1 MMKQLKNYCTRSI
14 VLLMLS
20 LIAGRGIAQSP
31 VTATV
36 TDQYD
41 NTLEGAVVKAF
52 PSGTT
57 TVTDSLGAFSLL
69 VAAGDSIQVSKD
81 GFAITSFKAGKNK
94 TTYLIEK
101 EFDWK
106 DLLNPLFYIKNGG
119 LWLLLFIVF
128 AETGLMV
135 GFFLPGDSLLFVAGI
150 YSTKLIATLPTGSTG
165 SDFVNL
171 IILWILIAACGIL
184 GNMAGYWFGRQ
195 SGPFLFTRKDT
206 FFFKRKHLMRAKGFY
221 DKHGGQAIVFARFLP
236 IIRTFA
242 PIVAGIVQM
251 DRKKFML
258 YNIIGCVA
266 WVFSMLFAGHY
277 LQKFFLRKFN
287 FDLTKH
293 LEPIVVVIVLI
304 TTLPV
309 LYKLFFGKRA
319 TGDDSSLSQNA

>member
-1 MMKQLKNYCTRSI
+1 MLQVKNYWLRCA
-14 VLLMLS
+14 VLLAVCFL
-20 LIAGRGIAQSP
+20 ANRGIAQSSLR
-31 VTATV
+31 AQV
-36 TDQYD
+36 TDQYE
-41 NTLEGAVVKAF
+41 NSIAGAEVKAY

-57 TVTDSLGAFSLL
+57 TITDSSGAFTLV
-69 VAAGDSIQVSKD
+69 VAAEDSISISKE
-81 GFAITSFKAGKNK
+81 GFIITSFKANSSDTVFVIDKKFG
-94 TTYLIEK
+94 
-101 EFDWK
+101 WK

-150 YSTKLIATLPTGSTG
+150 YSTKLIATLPTGGTG

-171 IILWILIAACGIL
+171 IILWILVSACGIL
-184 GNMAGYWFGRQ
+184 GNMAGYWFGKK

-206 FFFKRKHLMRAKGFY
+206 FFFKRKHLLRAKDFY
-221 DKHGGQAIVFARFLP
+221 DKHGGQAIVFARFVP
-236 IIRTFA
+236 IVRTFA

-251 DRKKFML
+251 EKKKFMF
-258 YNIIGCVA
+258 YNITGCIA

-277 LQKFFLRKFN
+277 LQKFFLVKFN

-293 LEPIVVVIVLI
+293 LEPIVIGIVLI

-309 LYKLFFGKRA
+309 IYKLFFGKRVD
-319 TGDDSSLSQNA
+319 TDEMPTSQNL